1 MNRATLAGV
10 IGFAVNVVSFLSCGA
25 RTPLGDA
32 ETFDETTDASP
43 DPEDASVDVI
53 DAHVKDTG
61 RKDSDRPGCTPGRF
75 ILTLGTAQLLF
86 VLDRSGSMALDLAG
100 NSPPNGPTRWATLET
115 GLRQAI
121 GPFTA
126 DIAMGA
132 KFFPMEVKTPP
143 EEAWELCVAGG
154 GWVDVPVALN
164 NASAI
169 LSKFQSTS
177 PNGGTPT
184 AETLQIA
191 AEYLGRQRAVARA
204 IVLATDGAPN
214 CNSLLKQSTCTCT
227 FADPTKCTDFSY
239 GATNCLDDTRTLA
252 VVKDVFLRER
262 IPVYVL
268 GIGHGGEE
276 ETFLV
281 PTLDAMAELGGR
293 AKPVSPKYYDV
304 QSASQVTTALQSIRE
319 SVSRCTFLT
328 PSVPSDGNAIAVE
341 VNGVSVPR
349 DPTHIEGWDWVD
361 ELYGVIAFF
370 GTPCVTTTVTNA
382 RVEGTVACR

>member
-1 MNRATLAGV
+1 MNRATLGV
-10 IGFAVNVVSFLSCGA
+10 IGFAVNVVTFVSCGA

-32 ETFDETTDASP
+32 ETFDETTTDASTE
-43 DPEDASVDVI
+43 PEESSVVSDARAK
-53 DAHVKDTG
+53 DAG
-61 RKDSDRPGCTPGRF
+61 RKDASDSPGCTPGRF
-75 ILTLGTAQLLF
+75 ILTVGTAQLLF
-86 VLDRSGSMALDLAG
+86 VLDRSSSMALDLAG
-100 NSPPNGPTRWATLET
+100 GAPPNGPTRWATLET

-121 GPFTA
+121 LPFTA

-132 KFFPMEVKTPP
+132 KFFPVEVKTPP
-143 EEAWELCVAGG
+143 EEFYELCVAGG

-177 PNGGTPT
+177 PMGGTPT
-184 AETLQIA
+184 AEALQIA
-191 AEYLGRQRAVARA
+191 AEYLGKQRAVARA

-227 FADPTKCTDFSY
+227 FADTTRCTDLSY
-239 GATNCLDDTRTLA
+239 GASNCLDDTRTLA
-252 VVKDVFLRER
+252 VVKTTFLSQH

-268 GIGHGGEE
+268 GIGGGT

-304 QSASQVTTALQSIRE
+304 QSAPELIAALHSIRE

-328 PSVPSDGNAIAVE
+328 PSVPTDANAIAID

-349 DPTHIEGWDWVD
+349 DPTHVEGWDWVD
-361 ELYGVIAFF
+361 QTYGVVAFF
-370 GTPCVTTTVTNA
+370 GTPCVTATMTNA